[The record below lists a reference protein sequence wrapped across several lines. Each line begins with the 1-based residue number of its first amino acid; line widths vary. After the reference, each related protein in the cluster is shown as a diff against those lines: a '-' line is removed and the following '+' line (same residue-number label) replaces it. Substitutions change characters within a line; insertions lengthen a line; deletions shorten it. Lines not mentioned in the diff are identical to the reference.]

1 MDTGV
6 EMAGKDSEL
15 FNRLERR
22 PPAVESP
29 PGVLRSTSLILRLV
43 LEGSCVSLT
52 SKGGVTLDR
61 WV

>member
-22 PPAVESP
+22 PPDVESP
-29 PGVLRSTSLILRLV
+29 PGMLRSTSLILRLV
-43 LEGSCVSLT
+43 LEGSCVSLR
-52 SKGGVTLDR
+52 SKGG
-61 WV
+61 